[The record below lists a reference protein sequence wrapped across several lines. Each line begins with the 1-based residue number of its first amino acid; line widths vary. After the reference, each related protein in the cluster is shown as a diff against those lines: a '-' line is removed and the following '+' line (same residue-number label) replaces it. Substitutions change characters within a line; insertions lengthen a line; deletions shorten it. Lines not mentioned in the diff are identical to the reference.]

1 MNEVGPEHSLDF
13 RKEILTPLFARIQS
27 AESCAVIGAASIG
40 KNRLQNH
47 LLRPDVQQH
56 YLGEQAAQTLFVQV
70 DCNRMYEPN
79 QWGLYELLLMTLAEA
94 CGQQSEAGLLRPQI
108 NGLQAQV
115 ISSRDALMG
124 LRFFE
129 LITLQLCSERGFRLC
144 FLLDEFDSVYQT
156 FDKQTFAHLRAVR
169 DANKNRLSYVL
180 FMRSAP
186 QALRDPLE
194 VESFYELF
202 SRSLIGLTPYT
213 PADREAILQQ
223 LEARRRLSFAP
234 QQRARMLTL
243 CGGHIGLLQALLDT
257 AAEQADHPER
267 LDDLKWLSRQARIA
281 EECRKLQ
288 EGLPTEEWLA
298 LIAIAKQEPAPPAAL
313 DMLRLKGLAQSQ
325 AGREEV
331 FTPLLAHYACW
342 AAQRIAQTLDV
353 DPARHT
359 VRVGA
364 RLIQDL
370 SNLEFKLLEYLAQRP
385 GGVARREEIMLA
397 IYGDPGDSQDS
408 RLDRLVNRIRQEIEP
423 NPETPRYLL
432 TVRGVGFRLNM
443 E

>member
-1 MNEVGPEHSLDF
+1 MNEVGPEHSLDY
-13 RKEILTPLFARIQS
+13 RQEILSPLFARIQS

-47 LLRPDVQQH
+47 LLRPEVQRH

-79 QWGLYELLLMTLAEA
+79 QWGLYELLLMALAEA

-129 LITLQLCSERGFRLC
+129 LIALQLCSEKGFRLC
-144 FLLDEFDSVYQT
+144 FLLDEFDNVYQT

-223 LEARRRLSFAP
+223 LETRRRLSFAP
-234 QQRARMLTL
+234 ERRARMLAL
-243 CGGHIGLLQALLDT
+243 CGGHIGLLQALIDT
-257 AAEQADHPER
+257 LIEQGERPEK
-267 LDDLKWLSRQARIA
+267 LDDVEGLSCQPRIV

-288 EGLPTEEWLA
+288 EGLPSEEWLA
-298 LIAIAKQEPAPPAAL
+298 LIAVAKQTAAPAEAL
-313 DMLRLKGLAQSQ
+313 DMLHLKGLVQNQ

-331 FTPLLAHYACW
+331 FTPLLANYARR
-342 AAQRIAQTLDV
+342 AADKINHTLHV
-353 DPARHT
+353 DPARHI
-359 VRVGA
+359 VRVGS

-370 SNLEFKLLEYLAQRP
+370 SNLEFKLLDYLAQRP
-385 GGVARREEIMLA
+385 GGVGHREEIMLA
-397 IYGDPGDSQDS
+397 IYGDPGDAQDS

-423 NPETPRYLL
+423 NPEAPQFLL
-432 TVRGVGFRLNM
+432 TVRGIGFRLVM
-443 E
+443 Q